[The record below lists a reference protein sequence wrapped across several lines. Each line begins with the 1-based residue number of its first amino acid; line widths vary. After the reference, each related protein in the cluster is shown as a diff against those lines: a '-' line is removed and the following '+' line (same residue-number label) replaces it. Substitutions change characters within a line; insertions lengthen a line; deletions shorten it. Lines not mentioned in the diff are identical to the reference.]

1 MDHEQFD
8 RVRFFD
14 IPSQMPE
21 IIKNKRG
28 QAIATFSILHP
39 TISVELLPNNDN
51 SGLDYNIT
59 IRFNLQTS
67 IYNFQST
74 QKSKFTNPLFFY
86 SIVLQF
92 IYADDMN
99 YVAEPES
106 DPSGAFTVTD
116 GSSKATEV
124 QGSLEASDKG
134 QGGSIR
140 VHWTRGS
147 TCTVEQKLRT
157 WSLTVSEQRKNNQYF
172 AHEWY
177 WRGLQCKVNQ
187 LSPDHLQSVTRN
199 ITVSRRVPQED
210 LKAAND
216 TEKQDQ
222 LFRFQFQLQCHVGE
236 LGHGLRNH
244 LHISFPGI
252 CRQSDCSDQMFHKK
266 KNHGKFIGQRDWS
279 DILLGMPSSKA
290 IGSLPT
296 TKTRSLKVEEA
307 KLEKEYQDGGLGYN
321 SLKLQTAGNREDM
334 DVTTKAV
341 PSEDTVSEQPNQTN
355 VFSSEETDSSGSQR
369 HFRRASIASLLRKKG

>member
-157 WSLTVSEQRKNNQYF
+157 WSLTVSEQR
-172 AHEWY
+172 
-177 WRGLQCKVNQ
+177 
-187 LSPDHLQSVTRN
+187 T
-199 ITVSRRVPQED
+199 
-210 LKAAND
+210 
-216 TEKQDQ
+216 
-222 LFRFQFQLQCHVGE
+222 
-236 LGHGLRNH
+236 
-244 LHISFPGI
+244 
-252 CRQSDCSDQMFHKK
+252 
-266 KNHGKFIGQRDWS
+266 
-279 DILLGMPSSKA
+279 
-290 IGSLPT
+290 
-296 TKTRSLKVEEA
+296 
-307 KLEKEYQDGGLGYN
+307 
-321 SLKLQTAGNREDM
+321 
-334 DVTTKAV
+334 
-341 PSEDTVSEQPNQTN
+341 
-355 VFSSEETDSSGSQR
+355 
-369 HFRRASIASLLRKKG
+369 